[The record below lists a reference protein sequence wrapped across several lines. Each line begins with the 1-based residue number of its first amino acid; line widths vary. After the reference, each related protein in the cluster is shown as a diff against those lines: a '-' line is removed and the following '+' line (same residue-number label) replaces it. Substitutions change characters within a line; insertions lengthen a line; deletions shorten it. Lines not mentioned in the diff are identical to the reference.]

1 MKEIYKDI
9 PNYEGFYQ
17 VSNLGNV
24 KSLERTVK
32 YWRGKRTIKEKA
44 LKSAREGNGYLFVS
58 LSKNN
63 KSRSIKIHKLVAS
76 AFLGHT
82 SKGYNGLIVDHIDN
96 NKLNNKLEN
105 LQLITARENCSKDKK
120 GSSKYTGVSWNKHR
134 NKWIAHITINNKQKH
149 LGYFTDELE
158 ASKTYQKALKNH
170 LKNI

>member
-1 MKEIYKDI
+1 MQEIYKDI

-32 YWRGKRTIKEKA
+32 YWRGKRTIKEKV
-44 LKSAREGNGYLFVS
+44 LKSAKEGNGYLIVA

-63 KSRSIKIHKLVAS
+63 KYKSIKIHKLVAL

-82 SKGYNGLIVDHIDN
+82 SKGYDGLIVDHIDN

-105 LQLITARENCSKDKK
+105 LQLITARENCSKDRK
-120 GSSKYTGVSWNKHR
+120 GSSKYTGVSWNKKA
-134 NKWIAHITINNKQKH
+134 NKWQSHITINYKLKN

-158 ASKTYQKALKNH
+158 ASETYQKALKNH
-170 LKNI
+170 LKTI